1 MRRLLA
7 LPQPHP
13 QQYTIHPRIS
23 DAKMPSLNMSSLGG
37 VHSLTKSSNCVICAP
52 AWNLFSQRQ
61 AIDELLAFRT
71 QNAKKAV
78 HSFCPLGGVGGTA
91 DSPGVPR
98 RLWQRLALAAGVTA
112 GEKWA
117 EVAKAKLVALAQ
129 QLTVCEF
136 EVGSR
141 SRYTKNKS
149 KTKRR

>member
-1 MRRLLA
+1 
-7 LPQPHP
+7 
-13 QQYTIHPRIS
+13 
-23 DAKMPSLNMSSLGG
+23 
-37 VHSLTKSSNCVICAP
+37 
-52 AWNLFSQRQ
+52 

-136 EVGSR
+136 EVVGKGSFKEEFVTCGGVSLSELDMR
-141 SRYTKNKS
+141 TMESRGVPGLYFAGEVVDIDGVTGGYNFQS
-149 KTKRR
+149 AWTTGWVAGSAIGARAA